1 MKKFIR
7 SIISVVLTLSLT
19 LGVCTPAFAASYE
32 NPNTYE
38 IEVSSE
44 ERINQSLSH
53 MYDNLSPDAQELF
66 VRTIYD
72 DPVLWGYFVANV
84 SNDSIIINPTT
95 RAANPLD
102 NLRQNLNNLMLPTA
116 VVTSLL
122 LVGSGLVA
130 ATADGPLVF
139 GDAYLIVVTAG
150 AAVTL
155 GIYWNVV
162 APAFPSIVSAFT
174 QVFSDSVDV
183 IVSLFNQLASDAEA
197 EAEEETERRIDDV
210 LDDKTKD
217 HDTMG
222 NTHIYD
228 GEGGYEAAEE
238 DFNKLNEGE
247 VTEYANGTKVG
258 HLPDGT
264 TINVRPQSS
273 DGRPTLEIQG
283 SGQHKIKIRYN

>member
-7 SIISVVLTLSLT
+7 SVISVVLTLSLA
-19 LGVCTPAFAASYE
+19 LSVCTPAFATSYINPE
-32 NPNTYE
+32 NLGTG
-38 IEVSSE
+38 VSSE
-44 ERINQSLSH
+44 ERINQSLSD
-53 MYDNLSPDAQELF
+53 MYDSLTPDAQELF
-66 VRTIYD
+66 IRTISD
-72 DPVLWGYFVANV
+72 DPVLWSYFFTNISYQSVILKPA
-84 SNDSIIINPTT
+84 T

-116 VVTSLL
+116 VVTALL

-139 GDAYLIVVTAG
+139 GDAYLVVVTAG

-174 QVFSDSVDV
+174 QVFTDSIDV
-183 IVSLFNQLASDAEA
+183 IVSLFDQLASDAEA

-217 HDTMG
+217 HETMG
-222 NTHIYD
+222 STHIYD

-247 VTEYANGTKVG
+247 VTEYSNGTKVG

-283 SGQHKIKIRYN
+283 SGQYKIKIRYN